1 MIKMCKSHDMT
12 EDAIFELHRNNYNFV
27 ASFRYRAKVVFQVIV
42 IICLDFLFVRLF
54 KRRE

>member
-1 MIKMCKSHDMT
+1 MT

-27 ASFRYRAKVVFQVIV
+27 FRYRAKVVFQVIV